1 MAQSPQYETGVIH
14 GRFQILHNDHLK
26 YLMAGKALCRHLV
39 VGITNPD
46 PTLTRQETADPT
58 RSDPLENPLT
68 YYERYRM
75 IKAVLTHE
83 GLPGSTF
90 SIVPLPINLPDRYH
104 DYVPLD
110 AVYFLTIYDEWGRRK
125 QHYFK
130 SLGLTTHILWEVPT
144 ERKGISGH
152 DIRQRIIDGRPWGH
166 LVPAPVPPLL
176 KAWHIAQRL
185 EQLQNES

>member
-1 MAQSPQYETGVIH
+1 MAQSPHYETGVIH

-46 PTLTRQETADPT
+46 PTLTRQESADPT

-75 IKAVLTHE
+75 IKTVLTRE
-83 GLPGSTF
+83 GLPDSDF

-110 AVYFLTIYDEWGRRK
+110 AVFFLTIYDEWGRRK
-125 QHYFK
+125 RHYFE
-130 SLGLTTHILWEVPT
+130 SLGLSTHILWEVPP
-144 ERKGISGH
+144 EQKGISGH
-152 DIRQRIIDGRPWGH
+152 DIRQRIINNRPWAH
-166 LVPAPVPPLL
+166 LVPAAVPPLL
-176 KAWHIAQRL
+176 KAWHICQRL
-185 EQLQNES
+185 EQLQKKS